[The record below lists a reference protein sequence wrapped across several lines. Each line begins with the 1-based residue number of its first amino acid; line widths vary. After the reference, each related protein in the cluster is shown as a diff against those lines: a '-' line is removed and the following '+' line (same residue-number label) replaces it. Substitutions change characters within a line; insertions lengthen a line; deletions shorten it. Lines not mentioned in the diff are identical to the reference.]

1 MNMLR
6 RSTNF
11 FDQKRGS
18 KIQATDAGS
27 NSIVNK
33 SSKINT
39 KLANGNNAPAKSPRF
54 GCSGGASAKN
64 LNVTAASSSSAAAA
78 TGSMTPLRSSKQV
91 KNLSSLSTARANNNK
106 GKAESVVSS

>member
-18 KIQATDAGS
+18 KIQGTDAGS
-27 NSIVNK
+27 SSLINK
-33 SSKINT
+33 SSRINT
-39 KLANGNNAPAKSPRF
+39 KLANANAPAKSPRF

-64 LNVTAASSSSAAAA
+64 LNVTTSSGNAA
-78 TGSMTPLRSSKQV
+78 TGSMTPLRNSKQV
-91 KNLSSLSTARANNNK
+91 KNLSSLSTARANNK
-106 GKAESVVSS
+106 GKADSVVSS

>member
-18 KIQATDAGS
+18 KVQGTDAGS
-27 NSIVNK
+27 TSLINK
-33 SSKINT
+33 SSRINT
-39 KLANGNNAPAKSPRF
+39 KLINGNAPAKSPRF

-64 LNVTAASSSSAAAA
+64 LNVTTSSSNA
-78 TGSMTPLRSSKQV
+78 GSMTPLRNSKQV
-91 KNLSSLSTARANNNK
+91 KNLSSISTARANNK

>member
-27 NSIVNK
+27 NSLITK
-33 SSKINT
+33 SSRINT
-39 KLANGNNAPAKSPRF
+39 KLANGNNALAKSPRF

-64 LNVTAASSSSAAAA
+64 LNVTTSSGNAAA
-78 TGSMTPLRSSKQV
+78 GSMTPLRNSKQV
-91 KNLSSLSTARANNNK
+91 KNLSSLSTARANNK
-106 GKAESVVSS
+106 GKSESEASS

>member
-18 KIQATDAGS
+18 KIQGTDAAGS
-27 NSIVNK
+27 NSLITK
-33 SSKINT
+33 SSRINT

-64 LNVTAASSSSAAAA
+64 LNVTTSSGNAAA
-78 TGSMTPLRSSKQV
+78 GSMTPLRNSKQV
-91 KNLSSLSTARANNNK
+91 KNMSSLSTARANNK
-106 GKAESVVSS
+106 GKAESVASS

>member
-11 FDQKRGS
+11 FDQKRNS
-18 KIQATDAGS
+18 KIQRADAGS
-27 NSIVNK
+27 NFLINK
-33 SSKINT
+33 SSRINT
-39 KLANGNNAPAKSPRF
+39 KLAKSPRF

-64 LNVTAASSSSAAAA
+64 LNVTTSSGNAA
-78 TGSMTPLRSSKQV
+78 TGSMTPIKNSKQI
-91 KNLSSLSTARANNNK
+91 KNISSLSTAHANNK